1 MAPHNTGKRATS
13 ESRRVPSQVRND
25 YNHLGV
31 PGSLDLPLNDA
42 RRGRARRRVQ
52 ARRRGGIPAWGK
64 ALLALGGGALAFGI
78 VALVIGIIAFPPFFR
93 NLEPRYQQ
101 RLIDMFPPLDALRPT
116 VPFEVLPTLGGAND
130 NLDAQQLLLTQDTT
144 PLAETPDP
152 NAPLASDDIAT
163 DSPTITPTGDSGIP
177 VGAVST
183 PEPTMLPTYV
193 APTQAIVD
201 AGPGPTWTPN
211 SAPTSVPLPAAFK
224 LDGFRYEQQGWNN
237 CGPTTM
243 TMALSHFGWSEN
255 QYTAAAWMKPHS
267 EDKNVSPWQMVRFVN
282 ENSGVKAL
290 YRYGGN
296 TTLLKRLIAARF
308 PVVIEESIQ
317 PAEEGWM
324 GHYTLLIGYDD
335 SQQHFLLYD
344 SYLGS
349 GQGQGKPHPYS
360 IFDENWRHFNRV
372 FMVIY
377 EPSRE
382 MELREVLG
390 DYVDPEFGYRV
401 ALETSRAEAAKN
413 SADKW
418 AWFNMGTSL
427 VGLGDFDNAAIAFDQ
442 ALDLGLPF
450 RMLWYQFGPY
460 EAYFKTG
467 RFNDVMAYTNAT
479 LGTTKYV
486 EETYYWQGMVLAA
499 QGERSQALSK
509 FDEALRY
516 NKNFYPAQE
525 AKAQVENG
533 TFQVASASR

>member
-1 MAPHNTGKRATS
+1 MAPHNTGKHATS

-255 QYTAAAWMKPHS
+255 QYTA
-267 EDKNVSPWQMVRFVN
+267 
-282 ENSGVKAL
+282 
-290 YRYGGN
+290 
-296 TTLLKRLIAARF
+296 
-308 PVVIEESIQ
+308 
-317 PAEEGWM
+317 
-324 GHYTLLIGYDD
+324 
-335 SQQHFLLYD
+335 
-344 SYLGS
+344 
-349 GQGQGKPHPYS
+349 
-360 IFDENWRHFNRV
+360 
-372 FMVIY
+372 
-377 EPSRE
+377 
-382 MELREVLG
+382 
-390 DYVDPEFGYRV
+390 
-401 ALETSRAEAAKN
+401 
-413 SADKW
+413 
-418 AWFNMGTSL
+418 
-427 VGLGDFDNAAIAFDQ
+427 
-442 ALDLGLPF
+442 
-450 RMLWYQFGPY
+450 
-460 EAYFKTG
+460 
-467 RFNDVMAYTNAT
+467 
-479 LGTTKYV
+479 
-486 EETYYWQGMVLAA
+486 
-499 QGERSQALSK
+499 
-509 FDEALRY
+509 
-516 NKNFYPAQE
+516 
-525 AKAQVENG
+525 
-533 TFQVASASR
+533 